1 MIIICDKCQ
10 TRFQLDVSL
19 IKKTLFKVR
28 CSKCKH
34 VFSVDTSPK
43 DEVYEL
49 TTHNEAPER
58 RIIAICNQKGGVAK
72 TSTCLN
78 LGASLS
84 LFGKRVLLIDFDVQ
98 ANLSM
103 LLGQRDQPS
112 FYEVMQKEIDIL
124 KTIKNVR
131 PNLWLLPSNAKM
143 SLLARQCLQQKDF
156 GLFLRNA
163 LEPIKQHFD
172 CILIDTPPSIKF
184 FTPNALMAAD
194 FVIIPTQGEF
204 LSMNGVLQTENII
217 RVLAKAHTLDYR
229 VLLTMYDER
238 NTASKVVFSKLKNK
252 YKNKMFTTIINLDFK
267 LQEAQ
272 IVNEPIIYY
281 DEKSISAIQYK
292 ALAKELETL

>member
-1 MIIICDKCQ
+1 MIIICDQCK
-10 TRFQLDVSL
+10 TRFQLD
-19 IKKTLFKVR
+19 IGAIQKTLFKVR

-34 VFSVDTSPK
+34 VFSVDASPK
-43 DEVYEL
+43 EEVYDL
-49 TTHNEAPER
+49 TAHNEAPTR

-84 LFGKRVLLIDFDVQ
+84 FIGKRVLLIDFDVQ

-103 LLGQRDQPS
+103 VLGQRNQPS
-112 FYEVMQKEIDIL
+112 FYEIMQKECDIL
-124 KTIKNVR
+124 KAIKNVR

-143 SLLARQCLQQKDF
+143 SLLAKQCLQQADF
-156 GLFLRNA
+156 GLFLRHV

-217 RVLAKAHTLDYR
+217 KVLNKTHTLDYR

-238 NTASKVVFSKLKNK
+238 NKASKVVFSKLKNK
-252 YKNKMFTTIINLDFK
+252 YKEKMFTTMISLDFK

-272 IVNEPIIYY
+272 IINEPILYY

-292 ALAKELETL
+292 ALARELEAI

>member
-49 TTHNEAPER
+49 TANNEAPER
-58 RIIAICNQKGGVAK
+58 RIIAVCNQKGGVAK

-156 GLFLRNA
+156 GLFLRNV

-252 YKNKMFTTIINLDFK
+252 YKNKMFNTIINLDFK